1 MDTINFLSPLAF
13 EILLPV
19 RLVVLAIINAK
30 MVSSCHLAR
39 NNWQNAYFRY
49 FHRSVIFR
57 HIRHQ
62 FCEISPF
69 LFHFHANQ
77 KSVLG
82 NCCHGAIIHFQ
93 VENFPSVS
101 DGSGNF
107 LGIVTRMDG
116 QTIFLLFIFLCQCNF
131 CQLSIHSF
139 KLNEI
144 PRTTFSFHDWER
156 ILL

>member
-1 MDTINFLSPLAF
+1 MDRNNFLSLLAF

-19 RLVVLAIINAK
+19 CPAVLTIINAK

-39 NNWQNAYFRY
+39 NTWQNAYFRY